1 MVRLVTIVL
10 PAFFASAF
18 ASSFALRRLRKS
30 SRHLECWTC
39 SMRTWMRFL
48 AMRPPICCARKK
60 SLGSV
65 ASLGFIYR
73 AKFPGCARDGKRAL
87 ARHVPA
93 C

>member
-1 MVRLVTIVL
+1 MRISVLTFSSMKPSRGPGMVRLVTIVL

-48 AMRPPICCARKK
+48 AMRPPICWRGKIRWGQ
-60 SLGSV
+60 L
-65 ASLGFIYR
+65 R
-73 AKFPGCARDGKRAL
+73 A
-87 ARHVPA
+87 
-93 C
+93 